1 MMQKTHADFL
11 GICRKYHWKCTSQ
24 RLAVF
29 DFLKDNLTHPDV
41 DSVWIAVRKNLP
53 AITRES
59 VYRILNEFAEKGVI
73 CRLDQ
78 IENARYDSRTDAH
91 GHFICQ
97 NCGKISDFNWPEGV
111 TLPQN
116 MISGEVA
123 HMEIRV
129 VGLCPE
135 CRPAADSPVPKARS
149 KE

>member
-1 MMQKTHADFL
+1 MF
-11 GICRKYHWKCTSQ
+11 
-24 RLAVF
+24 
-29 DFLKDNLTHPDV
+29 
-41 DSVWIAVRKNLP
+41 
-53 AITRES
+53 
-59 VYRILNEFAEKGVI
+59 
-73 CRLDQ
+73 
-78 IENARYDSRTDAH
+78 
-91 GHFICQ
+91 CQ

-135 CRPAADSPVPKARS
+135 CRLAADSPVPKIPS

>member
-1 MMQKTHADFL
+1 MQKTHADFL

-73 CRLDQ
+73 RRLDQ